1 MNNWIL
7 NEKRF
12 LVQEEHV
19 QEEHVQEEHVQE
31 EHVQEEQVHFD
42 SGTPWIVMEF

>member
-1 MNNWIL
+1 M
-7 NEKRF
+7 KKCF
-12 LVQEEHV
+12 LV

>member
-12 LVQEEHV
+12 LV

>member
-1 MNNWIL
+1 MK
-7 NEKRF
+7 KRF
-12 LVQEEHV
+12 L
-19 QEEHVQEEHVQE
+19 VQEEHVQE